1 MVPDLITDMAGATAV
16 WNALRRCG
24 ERSCARRRRATSR
37 QQGARVITRRGRR
50 VIGRVYATK

>member
-24 ERSCARRRRATSR
+24 ERSC
-37 QQGARVITRRGRR
+37 GALPAESSVVVVSFPTHL
-50 VIGRVYATK
+50 VLAAEP